1 MKLRHIFPLLTL
13 ATSPAFAGMETAE
26 MSDTIETVGGM
37 AISEMVPDEYIS
49 PDVTPL
55 IEYAGNTFEL
65 AFADYRDTALRKAD
79 VHFSS
84 KVYDVDGIRNA
95 LKNRPSDRAMEV
107 SGQKCFL
114 EDAIIIL
121 NLRCLVGGV
130 VLTLGQGVPIGA
142 PETDKATVVTALM
155 AFAGEFPLEAIA
167 AAQGAS
173 ALTTDLPPDPQKGHK
188 MRVPGMNVAS
198 LNELLPPAL
207 KASKSINVKYTRND
221 LGFLLEVTNNEYSE
235 NPPISFFLSD
245 WTSFG
250 RDVSAAHENAGENG
264 KVTGTRMESWAV
276 KVGEN
281 HCLAAGSAN
290 FVKLD
295 CLVGDIAIL
304 LSQEIYEN
312 EGALDPQKGSLA
324 KLIAY
329 AGTVPFQTIAMAQ
342 NK

>member
-1 MKLRHIFPLLTL
+1 MKLRYIFPLLAL
-13 ATSPAFAGMETAE
+13 AASPVFAGLKTAE
-26 MSDTIETVGGM
+26 MSETIEMVGGM
-37 AISEMVPDEYIS
+37 AISEMVPDEYNS

-95 LKNRPSDRAMEV
+95 LKNLPSDRAMEV
-107 SGQKCFL
+107 SGQNCLL

-130 VLTLGQGVPIGA
+130 VLTLGQGAPIGA
-142 PETDKATVVTALM
+142 SETDKAAVVAALM
-155 AFAGEFPLEAIA
+155 AFAREFPLEAIA

-173 ALTTDLPPDPQKGHK
+173 ALTTDLPPDPQKGHE

-221 LGFLLEVTNNEYSE
+221 LGFLVEVTNNEYSE
-235 NPPISFFLSD
+235 NAPVSFFLSD

-250 RDVSAAHENAGENG
+250 RDVSTAHENAGENG
-264 KVTGTRMESWAV
+264 KITGARMESWAV
-276 KVGEN
+276 KIGEN
-281 HCLAAGSAN
+281 QCLAAGSAN

-312 EGALDPQKGSLA
+312 EGAPDPQKGSLA

-329 AGTVPFQTIAMAQ
+329 AETVPFQTIAIAQ

>member
-1 MKLRHIFPLLTL
+1 
-13 ATSPAFAGMETAE
+13 
-26 MSDTIETVGGM
+26 
-37 AISEMVPDEYIS
+37 
-49 PDVTPL
+49 TPL
-55 IEYAGNTFEL
+55 IEYTGNTFEL

-84 KVYDVDGIRNA
+84 KVYDVDGIRAA
-95 LKNRPSDRAMEV
+95 LSNLPSDRVIKV
-107 SGQKCFL
+107 SGQNCLL

-130 VLTLGQGVPIGA
+130 VLTLGQGAPIGA
-142 PETDKATVVTALM
+142 SEADKAAVVEALV

-167 AAQGAS
+167 AAHGES
-173 ALTTDLPPDPQKGHK
+173 AQTADLPPDPQKGHE

-198 LNELLPPAL
+198 LNELLPADL

-221 LGFLLEVTNNEYSE
+221 LGFLLEVTNNEYGE

-250 RDVSAAHENAGENG
+250 RDVSAAHESVGENG
-264 KVTGTRMESWAV
+264 KVTGTRMDSWAV
-276 KVGEN
+276 TVGEYK
-281 HCLAAGSAN
+281 CLAAGSSN
-290 FVKLD
+290 FAKLD
-295 CLVGDIAIL
+295 CLVDDIAVL
-304 LSQEIYEN
+304 LSQEIYES
-312 EGALDPQKGSLA
+312 EGAPDPQKGSLA
-324 KLIAY
+324 KLIDY

>member
-1 MKLRHIFPLLTL
+1 MKRRYIFPFLFL
-13 ATSPAFAGMETAE
+13 AASPALAE
-26 MSDTIETVGGM
+26 LQTVKMTDTIEPLGGM
-37 AISEMVPDEYIS
+37 AISAMIPDEMNS

-55 IEYAGNTFEL
+55 VEYVGNTFEL
-65 AFADYRDTALRKAD
+65 AFADYRDRALRKAD

-84 KVYDVDGIRNA
+84 KVFDVDGIRNA
-95 LKNRPSDRAMEV
+95 LQNLPSDRVMQV
-107 SGQKCFL
+107 SKQNCLLK
-114 EDAIIIL
+114 DAIIIL
-121 NLRCLVGGV
+121 NLHCLVGGV
-130 VLTLGQGVPIGA
+130 VLTLGQGAPIGA
-142 PETDKATVVTALM
+142 SETDKAAVVTALM

-167 AAQGAS
+167 AAQGGN
-173 ALTTDLPPDPQKGHK
+173 ALTIDLPPDPQKGHE

-198 LNELLPPAL
+198 LNELLPPVL

-221 LGFLLEVTNNEYSE
+221 LGFLLEVTNNEDNG

-250 RDVSAAHENAGENG
+250 RDVTEAHENAGENG

-276 KVGEN
+276 KIGEN
-281 HCLAAGSAN
+281 QCLAAGSAN
-290 FVKLD
+290 FAKLD

-312 EGALDPQKGSLA
+312 EGAPDPQKGSLA
-324 KLIAY
+324 KLIVY
-329 AGTVPFQTIAMAQ
+329 AGTVPFHTIAIAQ